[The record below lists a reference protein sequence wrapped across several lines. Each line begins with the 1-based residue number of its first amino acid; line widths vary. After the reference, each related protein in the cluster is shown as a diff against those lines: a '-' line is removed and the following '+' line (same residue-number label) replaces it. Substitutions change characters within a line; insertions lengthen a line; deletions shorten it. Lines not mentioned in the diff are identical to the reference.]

1 MSTKLWQSRISRPIA
16 DRTPGRGASTNG
28 RRHRRHATDHSRGQP
43 ERMTSEASFAALC
56 GTSPLQTS
64 SGRIVRHRVNQGGNR
79 QSNNALWRI
88 ATGRMV
94 RDQRTIEYVER
105 RRTEDKTRRE
115 VIRCPKRYTAREIY
129 RLLRNPPQ
137 TPHGAELRC
146 LRQKHR
152 IIPRSGHHSPPQPHQ
167 PFSHNS
173 KEASYTTT
181 TSPPNTTTG
190 SPPTPHQN
198 SI

>member
-1 MSTKLWQSRISRPIA
+1 MGA
-16 DRTPGRGASTNG
+16 DTA
-28 RRHRRHATDHSRGQP
+28 ATLLITAGDNP

-152 IIPRSGHHSPPQPHQ
+152 IIPRSGHHSPPQPHN
-167 PFSHNS
+167 PSL
-173 KEASYTTT
+173 TTRKK
-181 TSPPNTTTG
+181 
-190 SPPTPHQN
+190 PPTQPPPRHPIPPLAHHPHPTRIRFDIIGASN
-198 SI
+198 HRSI